1 VSIDVDRMAD
11 VIISGTALQIAKA
24 TEPLVAQIVLLT
36 ARLAEVEARAMV
48 PGPPGDPGAQGQ
60 AGERGADGK
69 DALDGKDGRDG
80 VDGKDGDPGAQ
91 GQDGERGAD
100 GKDGERGDDGFAGR
114 DGDRGTDGAGGAD
127 GIDGA
132 DGEDG
137 ERGLDGIAGKDGQDG
152 KDGEDGARGA
162 DGPVGK
168 MPMVEAW
175 TDRVHY
181 AGACVTR
188 DGALWQAIAD
198 TGRPPGGDDWQCLA
212 AAGADGRTPVMR
224 GTYDPADQ
232 YYYLDIVARDGGSSV
247 ALRDSPGECPG
258 PDWQMLTAPGKRGQK
273 GETGERGVHGL
284 QGKAAAAP
292 VGLTVDGDGLLTL
305 AMDTGK
311 HFSADFY
318 PVLRSIK

>member
-1 VSIDVDRMAD
+1 MSIDVDRMAD

-24 TEPLVAQIVLLT
+24 TEPLVAQIALLT

-69 DALDGKDGRDG
+69 DALDGKDGKDG
-80 VDGKDGDPGAQ
+80 VDGLAGQDGKDGERGADGADGKDAVDGKDGRDGADGKDAVDGANGDP
-91 GQDGERGAD
+91 GERGAD
-100 GKDGERGDDGFAGR
+100 GKDAVDGKDGR
-114 DGDRGTDGAGGAD
+114 DGV
-127 GIDGA
+127 
-132 DGEDG
+132 
-137 ERGLDGIAGKDGQDG
+137 DGQDG
-152 KDGEDGARGA
+152 KDGADGA

-168 MPMVEAW
+168 MPLVEAW

-273 GETGERGVHGL
+273 GEPGERGVQGL